1 MAPEEVQ
8 AIVDRICQQL
18 APALAEAVKAA
29 LDPVPCE
36 SAGPTGTAPAG
47 VSESRKAQAF
57 MRGLH
62 RPVRLTKR
70 ANLPKPTRK
79 GSRRATR

>member
-36 SAGPTGTAPAG
+36 SSGPIDTALAG
-47 VSESRKAQAF
+47 VSGSRKFCDA
-57 MRGLH
+57 
-62 RPVRLTKR
+62 VRRWLR
-70 ANLPKPTRK
+70 ARV
-79 GSRRATR
+79 

>member
-1 MAPEEVQ
+1 MAPEDVQ

-36 SAGPTGTAPAG
+36 SSGPIDTALAG
-47 VSESRKAQAF
+47 VSGSRKFCDA
-57 MRGLH
+57 
-62 RPVRLTKR
+62 VRRWLR
-70 ANLPKPTRK
+70 ARV
-79 GSRRATR
+79 